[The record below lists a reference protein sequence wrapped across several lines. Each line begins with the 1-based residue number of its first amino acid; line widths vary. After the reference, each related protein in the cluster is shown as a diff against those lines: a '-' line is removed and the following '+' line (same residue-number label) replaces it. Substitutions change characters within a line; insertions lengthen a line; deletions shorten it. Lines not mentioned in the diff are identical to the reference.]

1 MENFIFALNAT
12 IPVFIVIIAGKLFI
26 KLGII
31 DEKWTSVSNRLAFY
45 VCMPLVLMV
54 DIATI
59 KVKFADNVK
68 FIVFCFL
75 VTLAMFFIVW
85 ILSIV
90 FVKDKTMVGAF
101 AQGSVRGSA
110 TNLGI
115 PFVLNIY
122 GNSGMV
128 PMMILASVPIFNAF
142 SVVILTVS
150 ANKYNGGQKKAL
162 NLKTVLKSIIKNPLI
177 IGIMVGFLVCLLNI
191 DLPPIVLKPVKTIG
205 AAGVPLMLISLGAN
219 FKMTDI
225 KSRLIPAA
233 MASLIKLVLLPL
245 AFIPLAVY
253 LGFRGHSLI
262 AILIMLG
269 APSAIPGYVMAKEM
283 GNDHILM
290 SNIVVLTTLF
300 SSVTFTLWIFALKSL
315 NLL

>member
-31 DEKWTSVSNRLAFY
+31 DEKWTSVSDKLAFY
-45 VCMPLVLMV
+45 VCLPLVLMV

-75 VTLAMFFIVW
+75 VTLAMFFIMW
-85 ILSIV
+85 ILSAA
-90 FVKDKTMVGAF
+90 FVKDKTMVGSF
-101 AQGSVRGSA
+101 TQGSVRGSA
-110 TNLGI
+110 AILGM
-115 PFVLNIY
+115 PFALNIY

-162 NLKTVLKSIIKNPLI
+162 NLKTILKNPLI

-253 LGFRGHSLI
+253 LGFRGPSLI

-269 APSAIPGYVMAKEM
+269 APSAISGYVMAKEM
-283 GNDHILM
+283 DNDHILM

>member
-12 IPVFIVIIAGKLFI
+12 IPVFLVIIAGKLFLR
-26 KLGII
+26 LGII
-31 DEKWTSVSNRLAFY
+31 DEKWTNVSDRFAFY

-59 KVKFADNVK
+59 KFKFSDNVRFIAFC
-68 FIVFCFL
+68 FIVTFL
-75 VTLAMFFIVW
+75 MFLLAW
-85 ILSIV
+85 GLSII
-90 FVKDKTMVGAF
+90 FIKNKTMVGSF

-110 TNLGI
+110 AILGM
-115 PFVLNIY
+115 PFALNIY

-150 ANKYNGGQKKAL
+150 ANKYNGSNRKL
-162 NLKTVLKSIIKNPLI
+162 NLKSIVKSILTNPLI
-177 IGIMVGFLVCLLNI
+177 IGILIGFIICLSGIKIPTIL
-191 DLPPIVLKPVKTIG
+191 LKPIKTIG
-205 AAGVPLMLISLGAN
+205 SAGVPLMLISLGAN
-219 FKMTDI
+219 FNMKDV
-225 KSRLIPAA
+225 KSRIIPATSA
-233 MASLIKLVLLPL
+233 TLLKLVLVPL
-245 AFIPLAVY
+245 IFIPLAVF
-253 LGFRGHSLI
+253 LGFRGPSLI

-269 APSAIPGYVMAKEM
+269 APSAISGYVMAKEM
-283 GNDHILM
+283 DNDYILM

-300 SSVTFTLWIFALKSL
+300 SSVTFTLWIFVLKSL